1 MENKN
6 IVLCVCGGIA
16 AYKSVE
22 LLRLLVKQN
31 ARVKVLMTQSAKKFI
46 VPLTFEA
53 ISGHSVYSDLFE
65 ADPNASIKHI
75 DWADKAD
82 AVVVAPATANI
93 IGKMANGIADD
104 AMSTFMLA
112 VQSPILLCPS
122 MNTFMYESIPV
133 QRNLDT
139 LENDGIIIMEPGA
152 GELACG
158 TSGPGRLPEPENIAD
173 RLKSLL
179 TPNDL
184 KGQTVLVTAGPT
196 QEYID
201 PVRFISNPSSG
212 KMGFAIA
219 KAAEQRGAEVILITG
234 PVHLPDPFG
243 ILTLRVKT
251 AKEMGDAVFEHINHS
266 NIIIKT
272 AAVSDYTPVD
282 KSEQKI
288 KKIKNEM
295 VLSLKKNLDI
305 LKKIGSQKKDQILIG
320 FAAETEQLQKH
331 ATEKLIKKNLDMI
344 VGNIVGTASSGFQ
357 SSTNKVTFFYQ
368 DGTKEPFDLMEKEA
382 VAHILFDRIIEKY
395 LRAPLNQ

>member
-22 LLRLLVKQN
+22 LLRLLVKQG
-31 ARVKVLMTQSAKKFI
+31 ARVKVIMTQSAKKFI
-46 VPLTFEA
+46 APLTFEV

-65 ADPNASIKHI
+65 TGQNASIKHI

-104 AMSTFMLA
+104 AMSTFILA
-112 VQSPILLCPS
+112 AKAPFLLAPS

-139 LENDGIIIMEPGA
+139 LENDGIIIMEPDA

-158 TSGPGRLPEPENIAD
+158 TSGPGRLPEPEHIAG

-179 TPNDL
+179 TPKDL

-219 KAAEQRGAEVILITG
+219 KAAEQRGAQVILITG
-234 PVHLPDPFG
+234 PVHLPDPHG
-243 ILTLRVKT
+243 ILTLKVKT
-251 AKEMGDAVFEHINHS
+251 AKEMGETLFEHMTHS

-272 AAVSDYTPVD
+272 AAVSDYTPLD

-288 KKIKNEM
+288 KKIKSEM
-295 VLSLKKNLDI
+295 LLPLKKNMDI
-305 LKKIGSQKKDQILIG
+305 LKKIGAQKKDQILIG
-320 FAAETEQLQKH
+320 FAAETEQLEKH
-331 ATEKLIKKNLDMI
+331 ATGKLIKKNLDMI
-344 VGNIVGTASSGFQ
+344 VGNIVGTESSGFQ
-357 SSTNKVTFFYQ
+357 SNTNEVTFFYK
-368 DGTKEPFDLMEKEA
+368 DGTKEPFESMEKEA
-382 VAHILFDRIIEKY
+382 VAHILLDRIIEKY
-395 LRAPLNQ
+395 L

>member
-1 MENKN
+1 MKNKN

-22 LLRLLVKQN
+22 LLRLLVKQG
-31 ARVKVLMTQSAKKFI
+31 ASVKVIMTQSAKKF
-46 VPLTFEA
+46 VAPLTFEA

-65 ADPNASIKHI
+65 TDPDASIKHI

-104 AMSTFMLA
+104 AMSTFILA
-112 VQSPILLCPS
+112 LKSPLILAPS
-122 MNTFMYESIPV
+122 MNTYMYESLPV

-139 LENDGIIIMEPGA
+139 LENDGIIIMEPDA

-158 TSGPGRLPEPENIAD
+158 TSGPGRLPEPEHIAD
-173 RLKSLL
+173 KLKSLL
-179 TPNDL
+179 TPKDL

-219 KAAEQRGAEVILITG
+219 TAAGQRGAQVVLITG
-234 PVHLPDPFG
+234 PVHLPDPRG
-243 ILTLRVKT
+243 ILTIRVKT
-251 AKEMGDAVFEHINHS
+251 AKEMGDAVFEHMNHS

-305 LKKIGSQKKDQILIG
+305 LKEIGAQKKNQILVG
-320 FAAETEQLQKH
+320 FAAETEQLEKH
-331 ATEKLIKKNLDMI
+331 ATGKLIKKNLDMI
-344 VGNIVGTASSGFQ
+344 VGNIVGTESSGFQ
-357 SSTNKVTFFYQ
+357 SNTNKVTFFYK
-368 DGTKEPFDLMEKEA
+368 DGTKEPFDSMEKEA

>member
-22 LLRLLVKQN
+22 LLRLLVKQG
-31 ARVKVLMTQSAKKFI
+31 ARVKVIMTQSAKKFI
-46 VPLTFEA
+46 APLTFEV

-65 ADPNASIKHI
+65 TGQNASIKHI

-104 AMSTFMLA
+104 AMSTFILA
-112 VQSPILLCPS
+112 AKAPFLLAPS

-139 LENDGIIIMEPGA
+139 LENDGIIIMEPDA

-158 TSGPGRLPEPENIAD
+158 TSGPGRLPEPEHIAG
-173 RLKSLL
+173 RLKSML
-179 TPNDL
+179 TPKDL

-219 KAAEQRGAEVILITG
+219 KAAEQRGAQVILITG
-234 PVHLPDPFG
+234 PVHLPDPHG
-243 ILTLRVKT
+243 ILTLKVKT
-251 AKEMGDAVFEHINHS
+251 AKEMGETLFEHMTHS

-272 AAVSDYTPVD
+272 AAVSDYTPLD

-288 KKIKNEM
+288 KKIKSEM
-295 VLSLKKNLDI
+295 LLPLKKNMDI
-305 LKKIGSQKKDQILIG
+305 LKKIGAQKKDQILIG
-320 FAAETEQLQKH
+320 FAAETEQLEKH
-331 ATEKLIKKNLDMI
+331 ATGKLIKKNLDMI
-344 VGNIVGTASSGFQ
+344 VGNIVGTESSGFQ
-357 SSTNKVTFFYQ
+357 SNTNEVTFFYK
-368 DGTKEPFDLMEKEA
+368 DGTKEPFESMEKEA
-382 VAHILFDRIIEKY
+382 VAHILLDRIIEKY
-395 LRAPLNQ
+395 L

>member
-46 VPLTFEA
+46 APLTFEA

-65 ADPNASIKHI
+65 TDPNASIKHI

-82 AVVVAPATANI
+82 AVVVAPATASI

-158 TSGPGRLPEPENIAD
+158 ISGPGRLPEPEHIAD
-173 RLKSLL
+173 RLRSLL

-243 ILTLRVKT
+243 ILTLKVKT

-305 LKKIGSQKKDQILIG
+305 LKEIGSQKKNQILIG